1 MYLFGEKFDAA
12 AHSSRVLARIRPV
25 LRTSSPVSCLVNV
38 SRSLSNVI
46 KNATPA
52 LATVE
57 RSLQGRSGSEWR
69 AEDHH
74 CMVSIANRSVLIR
87 KLEWLVVVPVIA
99 FGRGRLGSSRDF
111 LVRLDLPERVRL
123 IGVCLSAALV
133 SQTISVFWAGVS
145 MHLVSWGFRCGLA
158 VICLLL
164 YFKPHLVATAW
175 AARWNSD
182 VQSGLQNQSR
192 NSG

>member
-25 LRTSSPVSCLVNV
+25 LRTSSLVSCLVNV

-133 SQTISVFWAGVS
+133 SQTISVSLAGVS
-145 MHLVSWGFRCGLA
+145 IHILSWVVRCGLV

-164 YFKPHLVATAW
+164 CFQPHLMAMAW
-175 AARWNSD
+175 TARWNSAARSD
-182 VQSGLQNQSR
+182 LQNKST
-192 NSG
+192 NSV